1 MAFASTFFPISAV
14 GVVWKGRRV
23 VDDARVGIN
32 EGRAGISEACA
43 QVEWP
48 VGWYQRGRCEYPPVV
63 CRYQPAP
70 GTCPLTSV
78 QVSAT
83 SVHMAD
89 ACAQIPTRAGHMS
102 NDRRARIS
110 DLGACGSDLRAGIR
124 DLRAQV
130 R

>member
-48 VGWYQRGRCEYPPVV
+48 
-63 CRYQPAP
+63 
-70 GTCPLTSV
+70 
-78 QVSAT
+78 
-83 SVHMAD
+83 
-89 ACAQIPTRAGHMS
+89 AG
-102 NDRRARIS
+102 
-110 DLGACGSDLRAGIR
+110 
-124 DLRAQV
+124 
-130 R
+130 